1 MKKNVSKNVIKTCRA
16 THSYHFKWLVMA
28 NAVCFYQNIQ
38 RVCVCVFIGVRMRK
52 QKALSC
58 LNLQKCISLLL
69 LLFSSTTIRVRNS
82 PLFWD
87 TEKIKLKKLFPFVY
101 LHTLGD
107 VQCIRYLNLLFFHF
121 VFTSPFLFN
130 NFFQVFSFVAKRYK
144 KNFFFISLLCVLWT
158 MCMSDIFFFRF

>member
-58 LNLQKCISLLL
+58 LNLQKCISLLF
-69 LLFSSTTIRVRNS
+69 LLFSLTTIRVRNS
-82 PLFWD
+82 PLFWEIGKNK
-87 TEKIKLKKLFPFVY
+87 TKKTFSVCLFAHSRGCAVHSIFELTLFSVCFYLAFPF
-101 LHTLGD
+101 
-107 VQCIRYLNLLFFHF
+107 QQLF
-121 VFTSPFLFN
+121 SGFLFCGK
-130 NFFQVFSFVAKRYK
+130 A
-144 KNFFFISLLCVLWT
+144 I
-158 MCMSDIFFFRF
+158 